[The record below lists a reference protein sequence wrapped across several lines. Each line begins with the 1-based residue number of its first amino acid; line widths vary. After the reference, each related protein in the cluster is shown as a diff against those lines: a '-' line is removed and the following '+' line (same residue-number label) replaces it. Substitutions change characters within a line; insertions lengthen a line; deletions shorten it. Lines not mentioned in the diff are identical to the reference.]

1 MEKLSVRNLNHRFG
15 YAEILR
21 DINFTLQSGES
32 VSVIGPSGG
41 GKSTLLKLCA
51 GLLDVQEGS
60 VENSFASHAIA
71 FQEPRLLPW
80 KNVLDNIALG
90 LLSQKIPAKEAL
102 ERGAKIAQ
110 SFGLEE
116 RDFKKFPKDLSGG
129 MRQRVSFARAL
140 IGNPRLLFLDEP
152 FSALDIGIKKELS
165 TLLLEY
171 LNKTRASL
179 FLITHDP
186 AEAIKFSDQ
195 IMLLRADPGEIIHT
209 FELTIPPLSRDESYL
224 IEQGNMLLSHPK
236 VIDTFTWELR

>member
-32 VSVIGPSGG
+32 LALIGPSGG

-51 GLLDVQEGS
+51 HLLDVQEGS
-60 VENSFASHAIA
+60 IENSFASHAIA

-80 KNVLDNIALG
+80 KNTLDNIALG
-90 LLSQKIPAKEAL
+90 LLSRRIPAKEAL
-102 ERGAKIAQ
+102 ERSAQIAK

-116 RDFKKFPKDLSGG
+116 RDFEKFPKDLSGG

-171 LNKTRASL
+171 LNKAHASL

-186 AEAIKFSDQ
+186 AEAIRFGDR
-195 IMLLRADPGEIIHT
+195 IMLLKADPGEIIHT
-209 FELTIPPLSRDESYL
+209 FELTIPPLKRNESYL
-224 IEQGNMLLSHPK
+224 IEQNNALLAHHK
-236 VIDTFTWELR
+236 VVETFTWELR